1 LNVQLLTGRDRVG
14 SQYLIIGDSVA
25 CVVAY
30 VGAAAG
36 CDLLIFSVLISVTKI
51 KRSQPAAA
59 PAQVIAR
66 AVPGKLLDN
75 GYGIKKASSWLAF
88 VIYGPFQGR
97 TE

>member
-25 CVVAY
+25 CVVALC
-30 VGAAAG
+30 GSCRRLRFFDLRCFDFGHEDQKIAACG
-36 CDLLIFSVLISVTKI
+36 SSYIG
-51 KRSQPAAA
+51 
-59 PAQVIAR
+59 IAR

-75 GYGIKKASSWLAF
+75 GYGIKKASPWLAF
-88 VIYGPFQGR
+88 VICGPFQGR

>member
-1 LNVQLLTGRDRVG
+1 VIGLVRHTGPSAIPWPVLLLR
-14 SQYLIIGDSVA
+14 
-25 CVVAY
+25 

-75 GYGIKKASSWLAF
+75 GYGVKKASPWLAF